1 MNIKTELVVAST
13 INVEG
18 DLKKEDKDLS
28 ILLGGEL
35 TKSATLDPTTE
46 NDTESVEGE
55 HKVDG
60 EN

>member
-28 ILLGGEL
+28 ILLGSEL
-35 TKSATLDPTTE
+35 TKLATLGPTDENETE
-46 NDTESVEGE
+46 GVES
-55 HKVDG
+55 
-60 EN
+60 ENKRDR